1 MRDHLTTFV
10 ARSRTP
16 GFVPKCR
23 ESVCRWVLFGT
34 AIACSLATGEATAA
48 VTTQPPAAR
57 QEKEAN
63 LGPVK
68 AIVDGMQNAGVRLK
82 QGDTGT
88 GTRTIQEKVVN
99 DLQKLIDEAKSKS
112 RRRQQQQKS
121 ESKQNQSS
129 QDRSDSQQKPG
140 SDAASGTQPASGK
153 PGANRGWE
161 SLRSRIRDRPG
172 CRSAHCFAKSGA
184 IFRPPCGSAYPP
196 IFTRRSCPPTT
207 TWCAAISSRCSIA
220 RRSAAP
226 MCRSPRVEPHLARP
240 VRTRLRPSHQPSD
253 MLVSIARCASCR
265 SAPVSSM

>member
-140 SDAASGTQPASGK
+140 SDAASGVAAGKRQAGAQIGDGKAFGLGKETARAAAAAAASRSLG
-153 PGANRGWE
+153 PSSARLAGARALRFSRGDLAR
-161 SLRSRIRDRPG
+161 LRRPG
-172 CRSAHCFAKSGA
+172 PPLFRGA
-184 IFRPPCGSAYPP
+184 
-196 IFTRRSCPPTT
+196 
-207 TWCAAISSRCSIA
+207 A
-220 RRSAAP
+220 R
-226 MCRSPRVEPHLARP
+226 
-240 VRTRLRPSHQPSD
+240 
-253 MLVSIARCASCR
+253 
-265 SAPVSSM
+265 